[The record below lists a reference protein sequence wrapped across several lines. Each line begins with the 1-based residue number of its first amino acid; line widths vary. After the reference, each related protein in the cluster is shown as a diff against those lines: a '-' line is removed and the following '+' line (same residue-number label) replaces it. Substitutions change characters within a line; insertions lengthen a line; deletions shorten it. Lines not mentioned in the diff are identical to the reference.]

1 MIRIA
6 VAGIVATVLACAPGR
21 AGGAVS
27 ESLCDAT
34 PLIAPGLSLGS
45 LSIGMQAVAARQLL
59 DVPGALVD
67 VSQDRLG
74 QDHVLFFRGPST
86 GWMYVARN
94 GTVVM
99 LVLMDDGSSMQKACS
114 TAEGLH
120 LGSTPE
126 EVQAAYGPPPRVFQT
141 ASGGRFWIYDQR
153 GIAFDVRPL
162 HGDTA
167 VRLIEVFRAGEYCQV
182 TITACQ

>member
-1 MIRIA
+1 MR
-6 VAGIVATVLACAPGR
+6 IVAVGLVGTVLAFTAGR
-21 AGGAVS
+21 AGGAGP
-27 ESLCDAT
+27 ESLCDAA

-45 LSIGMQAVAARQLL
+45 LSLGMQAVAARQLL

-74 QDHVLFFRGPST
+74 QDHVLFFRGPSS

-99 LVLMDDGSSMQKACS
+99 LVLMEDKSFMQKACS

-120 LGSTPE
+120 LGSTAE
-126 EVQAAYGPPPRVFQT
+126 EVQAVYGPPPRIFQT
-141 ASGGRFWIYDQR
+141 PSGGTLWIYDKR
-153 GIAFDVRPL
+153 GIAFDVGPL
-162 HGDTA
+162 NGYTG

-182 TITACQ
+182 TLTGCQ